1 MKTRKNWQAVDS
13 KAVLVRDKVNPG
25 GVQEDFSSVEVVLNL
40 VVVEVAANNLG
51 AAGKDRTAEVVSN

>member
-1 MKTRKNWQAVDS
+1 MDS